1 MEALKLTPNFQLSY
15 HWEADRQALRGTRI
29 YQTLEKQVSSSKLLS
44 PRFFALLT
52 EIVNIAKSIEEQVVT
67 RDFYIA
73 LAKGDKAGLKTSVEK
88 LLDFHPSFARASAEV
103 KAEYANLTVRYLTL
117 SASPSIQGKSSGPPA
132 RSTVR
137 ACRHAMR
144 NVLRL
149 SERLRKL
156 DQRLT
161 LRLPELGAMVSGTPM
176 FRCSCGNFLIERRAT
191 CPLCGRVPRGN
202 PLSVAKCDP
211 TLVDIVSRRV
221 WLELAV
227 SNLFRENGFE
237 TIVGA
242 RVHGP
247 SHVDHEMDVVAFD
260 LANGVSAAVEVTAGA
275 ATLSQMEE
283 LMLRKPE
290 FPFQNYLLV
299 TLGPSDPKAL
309 RYGQTHGVWV
319 FGELRKTRKHLVR
332 WIKDYR
338 KHTGRLAKLAS
349 PGTK

>member
-1 MEALKLTPNFQLSY
+1 METLQLTPNFQLSY

-29 YQTLEKQVSSSKLLS
+29 YRTLEKQVSSSRLLS

-52 EIVNIAKSIEEQVVT
+52 EMVNLAKSIEEQVVS
-67 RDFYIA
+67 RDFNIA

-88 LLDFHPSFARASAEV
+88 LLDFHPSFARASAAV
-103 KAEYANLTVRYLTL
+103 KAEYASLTVRYLTL
-117 SASPSIQGKSSGPPA
+117 SASHSAPGKRSGQPA
-132 RSTVR
+132 DVANR
-137 ACRHAMR
+137 ACRHAMG

-149 SERLRKL
+149 SERLRRL
-156 DQRLT
+156 DQRLS
-161 LRLPELGAMVSGTPM
+161 LRLPELGGVVSGVPL
-176 FRCSCGNFLIERRAT
+176 FKCRCGNFLIERRIA
-191 CPLCGRVPRGN
+191 CPLCGKMPRGD

-211 TLVDIVSRRV
+211 TLVEIVARRA

-242 RVHGP
+242 HVHGP
-247 SHVDHEMDVVAFD
+247 SHVAHEMDVVAFD

-349 PGTK
+349 AGIT